1 MAPNVR
7 RAKKTILTHNQEE
20 RQRESLP
27 EELSQNQAE
36 KEGGPW
42 SQKIHLWMKPT
53 SEVRY
58 LRGRKQ
64 AKGIVKLDLLLQIS
78 TVYTFTVYRFAA

>member
-42 SQKIHLWMKPT
+42 SQKIHL
-53 SEVRY
+53 
-58 LRGRKQ
+58 
-64 AKGIVKLDLLLQIS
+64 
-78 TVYTFTVYRFAA
+78 